1 MKIIALKHL
10 IVNTIFVSLQL
21 YKLTIKFYNTNIIN
35 KRKFYYDKKIIPI
48 LVFLF
53 SILLINSACQ
63 AKDIDNVTPGNA
75 YLSEDSILTFKLLD
89 NLDSNTAQKHDNI
102 KFILLKDITVKN
114 IVIIPQNTVLSATVT
129 KAHGSRIFGQSG
141 IIRLKLNNY
150 KINNTYTIHFNND
163 LKFKG
168 GRNYANVAASMIV
181 PFSGLLF
188 KGKEVNYPAGTVI
201 EYKLDDNLDL
211 GIKEE
216 DLLAIC
222 TQ

>member
-1 MKIIALKHL
+1 M
-10 IVNTIFVSLQL
+10 T
-21 YKLTIKFYNTNIIN
+21 
-35 KRKFYYDKKIIPI
+35 KKIIPI
-48 LVFLF
+48 LLFLF

-63 AKDIDNVTPGNA
+63 AKDINNVTPSNA

-102 KFILLKDITVKN
+102 KFLLLKDITVKN
-114 IVIIPQNTVLSATVT
+114 TVIIPQNTVLSATVT

-211 GIKEE
+211 GIKEA
-216 DLLAIC
+216 DLLTIC

>member
-1 MKIIALKHL
+1 MAIDLNLQDLGDHIVGCLPGLTLDILEGNVNNRVLTL
-10 IVNTIFVSLQL
+10 IPLILSSTIPDF
-21 YKLTIKFYNTNIIN
+21 
-35 KRKFYYDKKIIPI
+35 
-48 LVFLF
+48 
-53 SILLINSACQ
+53 LINSACQ

-114 IVIIPQNTVLSATVT
+114 TVVIPQNTVLSATVT

-211 GIKEE
+211 GIKEA
-216 DLLAIC
+216 DLLTIC